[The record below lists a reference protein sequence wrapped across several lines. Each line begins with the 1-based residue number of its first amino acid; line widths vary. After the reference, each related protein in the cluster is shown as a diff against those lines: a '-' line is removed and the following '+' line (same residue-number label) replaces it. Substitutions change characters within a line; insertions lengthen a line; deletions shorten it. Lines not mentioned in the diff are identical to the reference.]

1 MVKKR
6 KNAFQS
12 KRKGK
17 EYIKTEKGWHCVKI
31 IGGST
36 IFCTR
41 ADKASVQSVSLERG
55 AKIKIVDPKTCTKR
69 ISPTKRVH
77 WNCEF

>member
-6 KNAFQS
+6 KQVLQS
-12 KRKGK
+12 KRKSK

-55 AKIKIVDPKTCTKR
+55 AKIKIVDPTSCTKR
-69 ISPTKRVH
+69 ITSSNRVH
-77 WNCEF
+77 WTCKF